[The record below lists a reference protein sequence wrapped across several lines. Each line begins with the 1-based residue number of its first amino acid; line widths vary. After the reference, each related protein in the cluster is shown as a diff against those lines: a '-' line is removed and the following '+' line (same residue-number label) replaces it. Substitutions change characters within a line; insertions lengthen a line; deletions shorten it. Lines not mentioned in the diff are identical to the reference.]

1 MPLQFLSHLLGVWL
15 LLSQLPREISG
26 QRTNDLIKAC
36 GRELVRLWVEICGSV
51 SWGRTALSL
60 EEPWLGSGPPAEIM
74 PPSITKDAETLK
86 MLLEF
91 LPNLPQELKATL
103 SERQPSLRELQQ
115 SALKDSNF
123 NFDEFKKIIL
133 NRQNEAEDKSL
144 SELKNLGLDKHSR
157 KKRLFRMTLS
167 EKCCQVGCIRKDI
180 ARLC

>member
-1 MPLQFLSHLLGVWL
+1 MPRLFSYLLGVWL
-15 LLSQLPREISG
+15 LLSQLPREIPG
-26 QRTNDLIKAC
+26 QSTNDFIKAC

-60 EEPWLGSGPPAEIM
+60 EEPQLETGPPAETM
-74 PPSITKDAETLK
+74 PSSITKDAEILK
-86 MLLEF
+86 MMLEF
-91 LPNLPQELKATL
+91 VPNLPQELKATL

-115 SALKDSNF
+115 SASKDSNL
-123 NFDEFKKIIL
+123 NFEEFKKIIL

-144 SELKNLGLDKHSR
+144 LELKNLGLDKHSR

>member
-1 MPLQFLSHLLGVWL
+1 
-15 LLSQLPREISG
+15 
-26 QRTNDLIKAC
+26 
-36 GRELVRLWVEICGSV
+36 
-51 SWGRTALSL
+51 
-60 EEPWLGSGPPAEIM
+60 M

-91 LPNLPQELKATL
+91 VPNLPQELKATL

-123 NFDEFKKIIL
+123 NFEEFKKIIL
-133 NRQNEAEDKSL
+133 NRQNEVEDKSL